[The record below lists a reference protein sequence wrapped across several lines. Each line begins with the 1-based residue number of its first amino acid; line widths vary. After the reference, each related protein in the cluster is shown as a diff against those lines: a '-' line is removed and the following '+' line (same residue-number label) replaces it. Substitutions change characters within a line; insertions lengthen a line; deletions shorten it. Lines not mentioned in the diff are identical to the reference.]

1 MTAETP
7 IPRRATIRLDLPPE
21 VAAALE
27 RRARQ
32 NDRYPF
38 EEARRILR
46 RSLARDLQGT
56 EREAQP

>member
-1 MTAETP
+1 M
-7 IPRRATIRLDLPPE
+7 PRRATLRLDLPPD

-32 NDRYPF
+32 NDRYAH

-46 RSLARDLQGT
+46 RSLARDLHGNEQ
-56 EREAQP
+56 EAQP